1 MVSRNSLIFF
11 TATACILLLI
21 VTECSAIVVSNA
33 HSVNIKSGTLEIK
46 LDRQTGQPQIGGL
59 KITEGPGAAP
69 LRFTNPVD
77 WKIGSKSASYNL
89 IETGG
94 DISLHVEYHT
104 SDYTRIVLGFSNN
117 GSQKRLLEVGYVL
130 FEAGD
135 NLKWWDGRMESEP
148 GTDEMSYDRILL
160 RLPMSAVYSDKHGT
174 AVGMDPHQY
183 SSMFAAGAE
192 HTNGGLLVNYRTRI
206 VLDPGQKLTISLYA
220 FSFIPKYGY
229 LDAVQ
234 RLHDMYPDVFNRA
247 PGVRPIMRSAGGY
260 LFSGKDARHLQYEE
274 ARRYGQGWE
283 WAYQVWQ
290 KYGSAYPNEHTWDM
304 DIGYAGDIDAHVPR
318 VKGTL
323 EDFRRDMRERFHNG
337 WPGTAL
343 AYYIMP
349 NAGDERVMKDYPD
362 SLVLDAQGA
371 PSTWFTVS
379 QGKVAVRNVYPWG
392 NRYGRQVIEDIAN
405 IAADFQPSAIAFDEA
420 YRMDAQYGGGIE
432 GDQGRSW
439 DNAGNV
445 FCSLQVAL
453 SRLLDNVHTHKVR
466 GYTMGTACNKPW
478 TYMTATRADV
488 AMHEWVPWENL
499 DSALSLRLLLGNKA
513 MSWWQE
519 LNLTGLIKWESLPP
533 EQITEAVIGVYDY
546 VTLISFKYG
555 AIPANFQIRGSK
567 SLTEMMPALTEL
579 CMEGWQAVPAAKGD
593 EGLWL
598 SRYGKVVRTFIAVG
612 NRKREPRRADLKI
625 DTQYLG
631 KGHFLFSDYKGD
643 ALEARSAD
651 GVESI
656 DAGILPPHGQIIAR
670 ALVQIETKQD
680 SRLTG
685 NASFT
690 SEASTTGNVEANWN
704 ITRNR
709 KPIAKAN
716 ESLSIRLPNG
726 AVPGILTLNGIKCRY
741 TASNGA
747 VIYNGPVPD
756 RCNLRLTFKP
766 SISIKTQTSKLTA
779 FPFVVDNKAN
789 ASIRLPNNA
798 VDMDRFSAQRISSYF
813 EWFYRRQSAPAVI
826 LWDLPKNG
834 PAVLLPIRES
844 SAPIQT
850 PYTIEL
856 KQSTGPTAISLSAD
870 SKRLIISGRTA
881 EERDSAVL
889 KLLSMLD
896 KRYPFYGVLP
906 DTPIYQKAGLAGK
919 YVP

>member
-1 MVSRNSLIFF
+1 MVSRNPLGFF
-11 TATACILLLI
+11 IAAACALLMI
-21 VTECSAIVVSNA
+21 SVECSAVVISNT
-33 HSVNIKSGTLEIK
+33 HTVSIKSGTLEIK
-46 LDRQTGQPQIGGL
+46 LDRQTGQPQTGGL
-59 KITEGPGAAP
+59 KITEGPGVAP
-69 LRFTNPVD
+69 LQFTCAAD
-77 WKIGSKSASYNL
+77 WKLDNKSAGYTL
-89 IETGG
+89 QETGG
-94 DISLHVEYHT
+94 DISLRVTYQT
-104 SDYTRIVLGFSNN
+104 SDYTRIIIGFSNN
-117 GSQKRLLEVGYVL
+117 GSRRKLLEVGYAL

-160 RLPMSAVYSDKHGT
+160 RLPMSAVYNDNHGT

-192 HTNGGLLVNYRTRI
+192 RTNGGLLVNFRTRI
-206 VLDPGQKLTISLYA
+206 VLDPGQKLAIPLYA
-220 FSFIPKYGY
+220 FSFVSKYGY

-234 RLHDMYPDVFNRA
+234 RLHDMYPGVFNMA
-247 PGVRPIMRSAGGY
+247 AGVRPIMRSAGGY

-290 KYGSAYPNEHTWDM
+290 KYGSAYPDEHTWDM
-304 DIGYAGDIDAHVPR
+304 DIGYAGDIDAHVPV
-318 VKGTL
+318 VKGSL

-349 NAGDERVMKDYPD
+349 NAGDERVMKDFPD

-371 PSTWFTVS
+371 PSTWFTIA
-379 QGKVAVRNVYPWG
+379 QGKVAVRNAYPWG
-392 NRYGRQVIEDIAN
+392 NSYGRQVLKDIAN
-405 IAADFQPSAIAFDEA
+405 IAVDFQPSAIAFDEA
-420 YRMDAQYGGGIE
+420 YRMDPQYGGGIE
-432 GDQGRSW
+432 GDQGRAW
-439 DNAGNV
+439 DSAGNV

-453 SRLLDNVHTHKVR
+453 SRLLDNVHTQKVR

-499 DSALSLRLLLGNKA
+499 DSAMSLRLLLGNKA
-513 MSWWQE
+513 MSWWQD

-533 EQITEAVIGVYDY
+533 QQIREATIGVYDY
-546 VTLISFKYG
+546 VRLISFKYG

-579 CMEGWQAVPAAKGD
+579 SREGWQAVPAARGD
-593 EGLWL
+593 EGQWL
-598 SRYGKVVRTFIAVG
+598 SRYGKGVRTFIAIG
-612 NRKREPRRADLKI
+612 NRKREPRKADLKI

-631 KGHFLFSDYKGD
+631 KGHFLFSDYTGN
-643 ALEARSAD
+643 ALKVKSTA

-656 DAGILPPHGQIIAR
+656 DAGMLPPHGQLIAR
-670 ALVQIETKQD
+670 ALVQLVTEQD
-680 SRLTG
+680 SQLTG
-685 NASFT
+685 TASFT
-690 SEASTTGNVEANWN
+690 SEASTNGFVEAKWV
-704 ITRNR
+704 ISRNR
-709 KPIAKAN
+709 KSAAKAN
-716 ESLSIRLPNG
+716 DNLSIRLPNG
-726 AVPGILTLNGIKCRY
+726 ASPGVLTLNGIKCRY
-741 TASNGA
+741 SASNGT
-747 VIYNGPVPD
+747 VIYKGPVPD
-756 RCNLRLTFKP
+756 RCSMRLTYRP
-766 SISIKTQTSKLTA
+766 SISIKTNIAKLTA

-798 VDMDRFSAQRISSYF
+798 GDTDRFSAQRLSSYF

-834 PAVLLPIRES
+834 SAVVLPIRES
-844 SAPIQT
+844 SDPIQT

-856 KQSTGPTAISLSAD
+856 KPSTGAAAVSLSTD
-870 SKRLIISGRTA
+870 GKRLIISGRTA

-889 KLLSMLD
+889 KLLFLLD
-896 KRYPFYGVLP
+896 KKYPFYGVLP

-919 YVP
+919 YIP